1 MAGNSTE
8 TDGLLQRVAA
18 GDREVWG
25 ELLMRHRERLRC
37 MVALRLDPR
46 LQGRIDASDVLQEA
60 FLTASVQLSDYLKN
74 PTLPFFLWLRLI
86 TGQRLIKLHRQFLGT
101 QAGVARRVVSVYRGA
116 LPEASSAA
124 LAARLLGRE
133 TRPSEAAIRAER
145 QIRLQEALNSLD
157 PIDREVLALRHFEQL
172 SNAEVAEVLG
182 LRQSAATKRYVRALQ
197 RLKETL
203 SRMPGGLEEMQP

>member
-86 TGQRLIKLHRQFLGT
+86 TGQRLIKLHRHYLGT
-101 QAGVARRVVSVYRGA
+101 QARDARREVSLYRGA